1 MAGFGLGLLFVA
13 IWASAFTAIKGLV
26 PEWPPIAALAVR
38 FTCVALLLG
47 GVLAWRG
54 VAWPSRADGW
64 RLAAMGVFG
73 SAGYLAGAWLA
84 SLTLPSGLV
93 ALLSSTAPLFVAL
106 GEVAFLGR
114 RVAPLAWAG
123 LGLGWLGVAVLGAGR
138 GAAGFEIGGV
148 LLALGGALSQ
158 ATGILAFAPARGRVD
173 AWTANAIQ
181 AAIAALTLALLAGLV
196 EQRLPGPPSL
206 TAALSLAY
214 GVVVVGIGGYAL
226 YFTMLRRLPPATAA
240 ALQLLAPPLAAV
252 FGWAGLGEILAWT
265 DVAGGVVTLAG
276 LGLLFRARDLP
287 PRR

>member
-26 PEWPPIAALAVR
+26 PEWPPLWALAVR
-38 FTCVALLLG
+38 FSLVGAILA
-47 GVLAWRG
+47 GVLVWRG
-54 VAWPSRADGW
+54 VRWPGRGDGW

-73 SAGYLAGAWLA
+73 SAGYLAGAWMA

-93 ALLSSTAPLFVAL
+93 ALLSSTAPLFVAM

-114 RVAPLAWAG
+114 RVAPLAWTG

-138 GAAGFEIGGV
+138 GAVGFEIWGV

-158 ATGILAFAPARGRVD
+158 AAGILVFAPARGRVD

-181 AAIAALTLALLAGLV
+181 AAVAALTLILLAGLA
-196 EQRLPGPPSL
+196 EHRLPGPPSL
-206 TAALSLAY
+206 VAALSLAY

-226 YFTMLRRLPPATAA
+226 YFTLMKRLPPATAA
-240 ALQLLAPPLAAV
+240 ALQLLAPPLAAIL
-252 FGWAGLGEILAWT
+252 GWALLRETLVWT
-265 DVAGGVVTLAG
+265 DLAGGAVTLAG
-276 LGLLFRARDLP
+276 LALLFRTRTA
-287 PRR
+287 

>member
-1 MAGFGLGLLFVA
+1 MAGFGLGLLFVT

-26 PEWPPIAALAVR
+26 PEWPPLWALAVR
-38 FTCVALLLG
+38 FCLVALLLG

-54 VAWPSRADGW
+54 LRWPGRPDGW

-93 ALLSSTAPLFVAL
+93 ALLSATAPLFVAM

-114 RVAPLAWAG
+114 RVPAMAWAG

-138 GAAGFEIGGV
+138 GATGFELHGV

-158 ATGILAFAPARGRVD
+158 ATGILVFAPARGRVD
-173 AWTANAIQ
+173 AWTANAVQ
-181 AAIAALTLALLAGLV
+181 AAVAALVLIGLAGLI
-196 EQRLPGPPSL
+196 ETRLPGPPS
-206 TAALSLAY
+206 AVAIASLAY

-226 YFTMLRRLPPATAA
+226 YFTMLKRLPPATAS
-240 ALQLLAPPLAAV
+240 ALQLLAPPVAALL
-252 FGWAGLGEILAWT
+252 GWGLLGEVLGWT
-265 DVAGGVVTLAG
+265 DVAGGLVTLAG
-276 LGLLFRARDLP
+276 LALLFRARTS
-287 PRR
+287 